1 MRKAHIVSLVIM
13 ILATMSAYSNV
24 GAKTVPSSYSKASVR
39 PWAVDSVT
47 NMEPQTAGMGFI
59 GTEEPS
65 PPLYGAASEWLT
77 DAKTAPGVASAPPG
91 AVVTSGS

>member
-1 MRKAHIVSLVIM
+1 
-13 ILATMSAYSNV
+13 
-24 GAKTVPSSYSKASVR
+24 
-39 PWAVDSVT
+39 
-47 NMEPQTAGMGFI
+47 MEPQTAGMGFI